1 MQDDP
6 FDRFAVAALSAAGAP
21 LGEGDLDLLRFVN
34 AAFGPAIAALD
45 ALDLRELDPEPALDP
60 SRAP

>member
-6 FDRFAVAALSAAGAP
+6 FDRYAVAALSAAGAP

-34 AAFGPAIAALD
+34 AAFAPAMAALD
-45 ALDLRELDPEPALDP
+45 AVDLRELDPELALDP

>member
-1 MQDDP
+1 MDE
-6 FDRFAVAALSAAGAP
+6 FDRRAVAALSSMGVP
-21 LGEGDLDLLRFVN
+21 LGEGDMDVLRFVN

-45 ALDLRELDPEPALDP
+45 AVDLGELASEPALDP

>member
-1 MQDDP
+1 MED
-6 FDRFAVAALSAAGAP
+6 FDRFAAETLSALGAP

-34 AAFGPAIAALD
+34 AALGPAMAALD
-45 ALDLRELDPEPALDP
+45 AVDLRELDIEPGLDP

>member
-1 MQDDP
+1 MQDDQ

-21 LGEGDLDLLRFVN
+21 LREGDLDLLRFVN

-45 ALDLRELDPEPALDP
+45 AVDLRELDPEPALDP
-60 SRAP
+60 SGAP

>member
-1 MQDDP
+1 MQDDQ

-21 LGEGDLDLLRFVN
+21 LREGDLDLLRFVN

-45 ALDLRELDPEPALDP
+45 AVDLRELDPEPALDP

>member
-1 MQDDP
+1 MEE
-6 FDRFAVAALSAAGAP
+6 FDRFAVATLSALGAP

-34 AAFGPAIAALD
+34 AALGPAMAALD
-45 ALDLRELDPEPALDP
+45 AVDLSELDIEPGLDP

>member
-1 MQDDP
+1 MEE
-6 FDRFAVAALSAAGAP
+6 FDRFAEVALSTMGVP
-21 LGEGDLDLLRFVN
+21 LGQGDLDVLRFVN

-45 ALDLRELDPEPALDP
+45 AVDLSALEPEPALDP

>member
-1 MQDDP
+1 MEE
-6 FDRFAVAALSAAGAP
+6 FDRFAEAALSAQGAP

-34 AAFGPAIAALD
+34 AAFAPLMAALD
-45 ALDLRELDPEPALDP
+45 EVDLRSLDPEPGLDP

>member
-1 MQDDP
+1 MVE
-6 FDRFAVAALSAAGAP
+6 FDRFAAAALSALGAP
-21 LGEGDLDLLRFVN
+21 PGKGDLDLLRFVD

-45 ALDLRELDPEPALDP
+45 AVDMRTLDVEPGLDP

>member
-34 AAFGPAIAALD
+34 AAFAPAIAALD
-45 ALDLRELDPEPALDP
+45 AVDLSELDPEPALDP

>member
-6 FDRFAVAALSAAGAP
+6 FERFAVAALSAAGAP

-34 AAFGPAIAALD
+34 AAFGPAMAALD
-45 ALDLRELDPEPALDP
+45 GVDLRELDPEPALDP

>member
-1 MQDDP
+1 MEE
-6 FDRFAVAALSAAGAP
+6 FDRFAVATLSALGAP

-34 AAFGPAIAALD
+34 AALGPAMAALD
-45 ALDLRELDPEPALDP
+45 AVDLRELDIEPGLDP

>member
-1 MQDDP
+1 MED
-6 FDRFAVAALSAAGAP
+6 FDRLAAAALSALGAP

-34 AAFGPAIAALD
+34 AAFAPAMAALD
-45 ALDLRELDPEPALDP
+45 AVDLSDLDPEPGLDP